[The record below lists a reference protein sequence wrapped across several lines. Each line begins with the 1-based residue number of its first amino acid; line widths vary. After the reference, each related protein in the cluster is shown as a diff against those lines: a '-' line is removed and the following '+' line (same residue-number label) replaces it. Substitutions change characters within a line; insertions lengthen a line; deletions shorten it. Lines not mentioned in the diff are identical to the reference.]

1 MCLIILS
8 IIGVVA
14 VLQCLEQ
21 LGPFS
26 CGSLIKR
33 ILADQISSVRQLFP
47 VNYAREEIT
56 LMDAGALINQ
66 HGDRTKLKP
75 HRAAPIQIVPLAHG
89 PFTSSEEIRQAEF
102 QDFYEDGGYR
112 WLETAAPTTS
122 DQKGREV

>member
-33 ILADQISSVRQLFP
+33 ILADQISSVRHCSLLTM
-47 VNYAREEIT
+47 REK
-56 LMDAGALINQ
+56 
-66 HGDRTKLKP
+66 RSP
-75 HRAAPIQIVPLAHG
+75 
-89 PFTSSEEIRQAEF
+89 
-102 QDFYEDGGYR
+102 
-112 WLETAAPTTS
+112 
-122 DQKGREV
+122 